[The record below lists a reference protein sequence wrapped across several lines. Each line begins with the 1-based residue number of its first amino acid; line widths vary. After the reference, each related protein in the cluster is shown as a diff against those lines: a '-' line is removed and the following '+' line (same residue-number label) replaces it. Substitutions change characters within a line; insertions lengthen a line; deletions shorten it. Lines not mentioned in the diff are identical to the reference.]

1 MASQRA
7 PRSRC
12 PGAAGVGGMTFAWE
26 GAAPGPK
33 GTPLPHP
40 WPGSLYLRSLDG
52 CTGGSHQPGS
62 DSAAACQ
69 TQSRPAAM
77 ARVPSPNR
85 PPQPRSPR
93 PRPEPGL
100 PPHPAPSVPAQR
112 VKPRRGE
119 PQASYRKTHRGTVG
133 QILMEQAFRMG
144 EMWREGWGRR
154 GTSHLGQKP
163 QVQRR
168 TRSPWVKQRF
178 FLSPHP
184 PFLL

>member
-1 MASQRA
+1 MR
-7 PRSRC
+7 R
-12 PGAAGVGGMTFAWE
+12 
-26 GAAPGPK
+26 
-33 GTPLPHP
+33 
-40 WPGSLYLRSLDG
+40 
-52 CTGGSHQPGS
+52 GGSRSEGYPTPS
-62 DSAAACQ
+62 PLARVPLSAESRRMHRRKPPPRLRLRCCLPN
-69 TQSRPAAM
+69 TESRPAAM

-85 PPQPRSPR
+85 PLNPGP

-100 PPHPAPSVPAQR
+100 PPHSAPSVPAQR
-112 VKPRRGE
+112 VKPRRRE

-133 QILMEQAFRMG
+133 QILMEKAFRMG

-163 QVQRR
+163 PQVHGR
-168 TRSPWVKQRF
+168 TRSPRVKQRF